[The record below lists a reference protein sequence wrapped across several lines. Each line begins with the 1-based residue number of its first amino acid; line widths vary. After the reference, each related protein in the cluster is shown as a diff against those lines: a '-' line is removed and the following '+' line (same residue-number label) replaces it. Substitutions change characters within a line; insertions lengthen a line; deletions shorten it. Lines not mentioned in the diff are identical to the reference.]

1 MEISEDK
8 NQILSELEPSAALV
22 IEGEAGTGKTLMGV
36 LCGQKLL
43 QYASPWQKCLYLT
56 FSKLA
61 KRQIAECIQKLV
73 DHSILDP
80 DLADRMD
87 VLNFH
92 SLWWRLIT
100 KQYSFLG
107 IYHEPLLCTSE
118 ETGKLAKEAMKELPL
133 EIVPGGFLTKK
144 GDLNQ
149 KKERYLVDALSGT
162 AAVYALWGP
171 ENFGRNAADFVGSPE
186 FLGWSKE
193 RIFGWNKQG
202 HFSHA
207 ETVCWAYS
215 LLKNHLNELALIQE
229 RYPIVIIDEFQDTDL
244 AQWDIL
250 KLLTPKTLIAMAD
263 AAQTIHIWRGT
274 DPERLQQLKNFC
286 ASSSKY
292 CVQGIKKLTI
302 RHRSPREMS
311 DRENITWK
319 ELKDSADPSNALQ
332 FNKVKFKAK
341 AVCKSFA
348 REGASNSKTV
358 GILCLTNDIADEVTK
373 FLRTRQTF
381 DAGGYISAIPCMRL
395 GVENSPFETA
405 RNLVLRL
412 LEAVSHCSLQEIQ
425 GNVANILLQ
434 DFLPCKVDTCSATSR
449 KAELKERW
457 ASAERVAKLLIH
469 QFGMGLRELDR
480 FAIFQAELI
489 NCSCDMGMIG
499 CIRHV
504 GDMIS
509 RMGIKAWK
517 EKNPEE
523 KRRKIDAA
531 VLQYENALAS
541 SRIVIPV
548 SVMTV
553 HQSKSREFSIIVVP
567 WFSSIPWSK
576 TEPAWDTSTFDHENL
591 FHTACTR
598 AKEEAIVIFP
608 KGQMA
613 AWPPPE

>member
-8 NQILSELEPSAALV
+8 NQILSELKPGAALV
-22 IEGEAGTGKTLMGV
+22 IAGKAGTGKTLMGV

-43 QYASPWQKCLYLT
+43 QYVSPWQKCLYLT

-61 KRQIAECIQKLV
+61 KRQITECIQKLV
-73 DHSILDP
+73 DNGVLDP

-87 VLNFH
+87 VLNYH

-107 IYHEPLLCTSE
+107 ISQEPLLCTSE
-118 ETGKLAKEAMKELPL
+118 ETRKLAKEAMKELPL

-144 GDLNQ
+144 GDINQ
-149 KKERYLVDALSGT
+149 KKERYLVDALSGM
-162 AAVYALWGP
+162 AAVYAQWGP

-193 RIFGWNKQG
+193 RIFEWNKQG
-202 HFSHA
+202 QFSHA
-207 ETVCWAYS
+207 ETVSWAYS
-215 LLKNHLNELALIQE
+215 LLKNHLNELALMRE
-229 RYPIVIIDEFQDTDL
+229 GYPIVIIDEFQDTDL
-244 AQWDIL
+244 AQWDIVQ
-250 KLLTPKTLIAMAD
+250 LLTPKTLIAMAD
-263 AAQTIHIWRGT
+263 AAQTIHIWRGA
-274 DPERLQQLKNFC
+274 DPERLQQLKIFC
-286 ASSSKY
+286 ESSSKY

-302 RHRSPREMS
+302 RHRSPMEMS

-319 ELKDSADPSNALQ
+319 ELKDGADPANAYQFNRVKFQAKAACKSIARESASNA
-332 FNKVKFKAK
+332 
-341 AVCKSFA
+341 
-348 REGASNSKTV
+348 KTV
-358 GILCLTNDIADEVTK
+358 GILCLTNDMANEITD
-373 FLRTRQTF
+373 FLRNRQTF
-381 DAGGYISAIPCMRL
+381 EAGGYLPAIPCMRL
-395 GVENSPFETA
+395 GVENSPFESA
-405 RNLVLRL
+405 RALVLRL
-412 LEAVSHCSLQEIQ
+412 LEAIPRISPEQIQ
-425 GNVANILLQ
+425 GHVAYSLLQ

-449 KAELKERW
+449 KDELKKRW
-457 ASAERVAKLLIH
+457 ASAEMVAKLLTH
-469 QFGMGLRELDR
+469 QFGIGLRELAR
-480 FAIFQAELI
+480 FAFSQAQSM
-489 NCSCDMGMIG
+489 NCFCDVGMIG

-509 RMGIKAWK
+509 RIGIKAWY
-517 EKNPEE
+517 EMNPEE

-553 HQSKSREFSIIVVP
+553 HQSKSREFSIVVVP
-567 WFSSIPWSK
+567 WFSNIPWSTTK
-576 TEPAWDTSTFDHENL
+576 PAWDTSTVDRENL

-613 AWPPPE
+613 VWPPPG